1 MSTPARRR
9 LVLVI
14 SSLSLGLTL
23 GCSASETTNT
33 VAYTA
38 GGTVAT
44 GGQNGTSGGGAA
56 NAGGKGGVA
65 ATGGASAIVCD
76 TTTGAAGAAS
86 VLCALCGICTGLGTT
101 CTAAGVTYK
110 CNGGRYYPS

>member
-56 NAGGKGGVA
+56 NAGGKGGGARPPVEHQLSYVTLLLA
-65 ATGGASAIVCD
+65 LQGQRAGCVLYVASA
-76 TTTGAAGAAS
+76 
-86 VLCALCGICTGLGTT
+86 LALELLARLRG
-101 CTAAGVTYK
+101 
-110 CNGGRYYPS
+110 